1 MATLSRKFLSTLGIE
16 EDKADAILET
26 HSEVL
31 NEVKAE
37 RDKYKEEAE
46 KLPGVQKQLSELQ
59 AQIEG
64 NEKDPFKV
72 KYEAIKEEFE
82 QYKKGID
89 EKALQA
95 KKEGA
100 YRDLLKAAG
109 VNEKRIDAVL
119 KVSDINSIEFDDDG
133 KVKGAD
139 ELTANIKTEWADFI
153 TTQGVKGAQTSNP
166 PANNG
171 KTTMTREQIR
181 AINDPSARQKAM
193 IENASLFPELSGIT
207 QTE

>member
-16 EDKADAILET
+16 EDKVDAILET

-37 RDKYKEEAE
+37 RDKYKEDAE

-59 AQIEG
+59 ETVKG
-64 NEKDPFKV
+64 NEKDPYKV
-72 KYEAIKEEFE
+72 KYEALKEEFD
-82 QYKKGID
+82 QFKADID
-89 EKALQA
+89 NKALQT
-95 KKEGA
+95 KKEDA
-100 YRDLLKAAG
+100 YRDLLKSAG
-109 VNEKRIDAVL
+109 VNEKRIAAVL
-119 KVSDINSIEFDDDG
+119 KVSDVDKIEFDDEG
-133 KVKGAD
+133 NVKDAD
-139 ELTANIKTEWADFI
+139 KLTETIKTEWADFI
-153 TTQGVKGAQTSNP
+153 TTTGVKGAQTANP

-171 KTTMTREQIR
+171 KTTMTKEQIR
-181 AINDPSARQKAM
+181 AISDPTTRQKAM

>member
-16 EDKADAILET
+16 DDKADAILET

-37 RDKYKEEAE
+37 RDKYKEEAD
-46 KLPGVQKQLSELQ
+46 KLPGVQKQLNELQ
-59 AQIEG
+59 EVVKG

-72 KYEAIKEEFE
+72 KYEALKEEFDK
-82 QYKKGID
+82 YKADID
-89 EKALQA
+89 TKALQA

-109 VNEKRIDAVL
+109 VNEKRIEAVL
-119 KVSDINSIEFDDDG
+119 KVSDVDSIEFDDEG
-133 KVKGAD
+133 AVKGAD
-139 ELTANIKTEWADFI
+139 KLTEAIKTEWADFI
-153 TTQGVKGAQTSNP
+153 TTTGVKGAQTANP

-171 KTTMTREQIR
+171 KTTMTKEQIR
-181 AINDPSARQKAM
+181 AISDPTARQKAM
-193 IENASLFPELSGIT
+193 IENASLFPELSSIT